1 MTKEHQKKIG
11 TGIVKKQDTLENL
24 VNEAYLGIGS
34 NLGNKKNNIEK
45 TKYLLETNSIKILKS
60 SNFYETFS
68 WPDKSKP
75 KFYNVVIKVI
85 TSLDPKKL
93 FLVTKNIEKKLGR
106 KKKKINSPRIC
117 DIDILDYKG
126 LTYEFSINNNKLI
139 IPHPRLHSRNF
150 VLFPLFEI
158 EKNWKH
164 PFKKTKIQDLIGKL
178 DNSSLYSIKQ
188 I

>member
-1 MTKEHQKKIG
+1 MINVTQKKQKI
-11 TGIVKKQDTLENL
+11 GIVKKQDTLENL

-106 KKKKINSPRIC
+106 KKKEN
-117 DIDILDYKG
+117 
-126 LTYEFSINNNKLI
+126 
-139 IPHPRLHSRNF
+139 
-150 VLFPLFEI
+150 
-158 EKNWKH
+158 
-164 PFKKTKIQDLIGKL
+164 
-178 DNSSLYSIKQ
+178 
-188 I
+188 